1 MLDSRTNEYVTRIHK
16 VQDYIEEH
24 AGKSLT
30 TEELASVAG
39 FSKYHFNRIFKSIL
53 QESLVQYVNRIR
65 LEQAFFYVAYRTDK
79 NITDIAYEFGFAD
92 SAVFSRAFKKHF
104 GISPMVCRKK
114 NSTKCKEEIFISTY
128 NRPDKTKIW
137 VEKPFPFTGEVRVES
152 LQEQQAVYV
161 RHTGNYRSL
170 AREYGKLMHRL
181 FQGAMQQGV
190 YKEGENV
197 ILAMYH
203 DNPEIS
209 KEEQFRTS
217 LCMTVPSHKSVKE
230 DGNVG
235 VMTIEGGLY
244 AIGHFE
250 ITGKQFEDA
259 WDYMY
264 QKWLMTSG
272 YVPRNASPFEV
283 YLNDSQKEKSDII
296 KVDIYMPIEPII

>member
-190 YKEGENV
+190 YKEGENFEGRAV
-197 ILAMYH
+197 SDKPVH
-203 DNPEIS
+203 DSS
-209 KEEQFRTS
+209 KS
-217 LCMTVPSHKSVKE
+217 
-230 DGNVG
+230 
-235 VMTIEGGLY
+235 
-244 AIGHFE
+244 
-250 ITGKQFEDA
+250 
-259 WDYMY
+259 
-264 QKWLMTSG
+264 
-272 YVPRNASPFEV
+272 
-283 YLNDSQKEKSDII
+283 
-296 KVDIYMPIEPII
+296 